1 MTEFQEMAKS
11 GDWEANGWP
20 NCAYTVSKVG
30 VNVYT
35 RILQR
40 QFVEEGSGNV
50 VNSIHPGTKHSKIQQ
65 QSVIPLEDGAW
76 AIANCACIPDTKG
89 SLRGEVRCCLY
100 FRVFTNT
107 KLLSLLFADF
117 VAQPHAYQMGGGSDK
132 AKPP

>member
-1 MTEFQEMAKS
+1 MKYIFFFSDSLMTEFQEMAKS

-100 FRVFTNT
+100 FRVFTKFIVCRFCGT
-107 KLLSLLFADF
+107 TSRLSNGRR
-117 VAQPHAYQMGGGSDK
+117 Q
-132 AKPP
+132 